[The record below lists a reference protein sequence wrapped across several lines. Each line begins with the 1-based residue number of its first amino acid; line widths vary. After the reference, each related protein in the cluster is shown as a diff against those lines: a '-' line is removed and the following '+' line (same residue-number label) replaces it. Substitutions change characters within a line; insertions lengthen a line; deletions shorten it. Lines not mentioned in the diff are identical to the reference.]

1 MTARPRILITGP
13 APPPPGGIASVI
25 QTIVESELRE
35 RYEFTRF
42 ATSVALRDMRRRS
55 VRLLNA
61 ALARS
66 FGFDGAV
73 NLESRAKLAGYAR
86 ALEPRPDLAHIHT
99 SHAYDFWLGAV
110 MVRMAQRR
118 GIPAL
123 LHVHGLFDVV
133 VPTWSRVKQAGF
145 RRALRV
151 PDKVIVLSEGWQ
163 RWFAGQMDPA
173 RIEVLRNP
181 VDVQRFRPR
190 TQAARDGLVRLLFVG
205 TNEPVR
211 KGGYDILAAAPA
223 VIAAAP
229 QVRFVFVGEDT
240 EHLEA
245 TRVRATPL
253 EPYFEFTGSKSAQ
266 QIVPDFENAD
276 VLLLPSYSEGLPI
289 ALLEGMAAA
298 LPIVACP
305 VNGIPEA
312 MAEPDNGIFVP
323 PGDAAALARAILA
336 LVGDPERRART
347 GIANRHKALQE
358 FDRSH
363 YARALGAIYE
373 RALSEASRGS
383 PRSGAQIPT
392 QRLDPGDLHA

>member
-1 MTARPRILITGP
+1 MTAPPRILLTGP

-25 QTIVESELRE
+25 QTIVDSELRE
-35 RYEFTRF
+35 HYAFSRF
-42 ATSVALRDMRRRS
+42 STSERQLALAWQPQ
-55 VRLLNA
+55 RLLNA

-66 FGFDGAV
+66 FGFDGVV
-73 NLESRAKLAGYAR
+73 NLESRAKLAAYER
-86 ALEPRPDLAHIHT
+86 ALVPLPDLVHIHT
-99 SHAYDFWLGAV
+99 AHAYDFWLGAV
-110 MVRMAQRR
+110 MARRARRR

-145 RRALRV
+145 RRALGV

-181 VDVQRFRPR
+181 VDVQRFQPR
-190 TQAARDGLVRLLFVG
+190 RETEPRDVVRLLFVG

-223 VIAAAP
+223 VIASAP

-245 TRVRATPL
+245 SRVRGTPL
-253 EPYFEFTGSKSAQ
+253 APHFEFTGSKNAQ
-266 QIVPDFENAD
+266 QIAPYFESAD
-276 VLLLPSYSEGLPI
+276 MLLLPSYSEGLPI
-289 ALLEGMAAA
+289 ALLEGMAAS
-298 LPIVACP
+298 LPVVACP

-312 MAEPDNGIFVP
+312 MREPENGLFVP
-323 PGDAAALARAILA
+323 PGDAAALARAILT
-336 LVGDPERRART
+336 LVGDPARRAQI
-347 GIANRHKALQE
+347 GVANREHALRE

-363 YARALGAIYE
+363 YARGLGAIYQ
-373 RALSEASRGS
+373 RALS
-383 PRSGAQIPT
+383 
-392 QRLDPGDLHA
+392 

>member
-1 MTARPRILITGP
+1 MTARLRILLTGP

-25 QTIVESELRE
+25 QTIVESELGL

-42 ATSVALRDMRRRS
+42 ATSVRRLEMRTAPHRM
-55 VRLLNA
+55 LNA

-66 FGFDGAV
+66 FGFDGVV
-73 NLESRAKLAGYAR
+73 NLESRAKLAAYER
-86 ALEPRPDLAHIHT
+86 ALVARPDLVHIHT
-99 SHAYDFWLGAV
+99 SHAYDFWLGAW
-110 MVRMAQRR
+110 MARR
-118 GIPAL
+118 ARRLGIPAL

-133 VPTWSRVKQAGF
+133 VPTWSRLKQAGF

-190 TQAARDGLVRLLFVG
+190 TEAARDGLVRLLFVG
-205 TNEPVR
+205 TGEPVR

-240 EHLEA
+240 EQLEA
-245 TRVRATPL
+245 RRVRGTPL
-253 EPYFEFTGSKSAQ
+253 EPYFEFTGSKDAQ
-266 QIVPDFENAD
+266 QIAPYFENAD

-289 ALLEGMAAA
+289 ALLEGMAAS
-298 LPIVACP
+298 LSVVACP

-312 MAEPDNGIFVP
+312 MSEPDNGIFVP
-323 PGDAAALARAILA
+323 PGDGAALARAILE
-336 LVGDPERRART
+336 LVGDPERRTRT
-347 GIANRHKALQE
+347 GVANRRKALAE

-363 YARALGAIYE
+363 YARALGAIYQ
-373 RALSEASRGS
+373 RALSGGS
-383 PRSGAQIPT
+383 Q
-392 QRLDPGDLHA
+392 

>member
-1 MTARPRILITGP
+1 MTARPRILLTGP

-25 QTIVESELRE
+25 QTIVESELRDH
-35 RYEFTRF
+35 YEFTRF
-42 ATSVALRDMRRRS
+42 ATSVRRLEAMSPPLRM
-55 VRLLNA
+55 LNA
-61 ALARS
+61 AMARS
-66 FGFDGAV
+66 FGFDGV
-73 NLESRAKLAGYAR
+73 VSLEARAKLTAYEA
-86 ALEPRPDLAHIHT
+86 ALTPRPDLLHIHT
-99 SHAYDFWLGAV
+99 SHAYDFWLGTMMA
-110 MVRMAQRR
+110 RMAQRR

-123 LHVHGLFDVV
+123 VHVHGLFDVV

-151 PDKVIVLSEGWQ
+151 PDKVIVLSEGWR

-181 VDVQRFRPR
+181 VDVQRFQPR
-190 TQAARDGLVRLLFVG
+190 TEGAGDGLVRLLFVG

-223 VIAAAP
+223 VLAAAP

-245 TRVRATPL
+245 TRVRGTPL
-253 EPYFEFTGSKSAQ
+253 EPYFEFSGSKNSQEIA
-266 QIVPDFENAD
+266 PYFENAD
-276 VLLLPSYSEGLPI
+276 MLLLPSYSEGLPI
-289 ALLEGMAAA
+289 ALLEGMAAS
-298 LPIVACP
+298 LPVVACP

-312 MAEPDNGIFVP
+312 MSDPDNGIFVP
-323 PGDAAALARAILA
+323 PGDSAALANAILD

-347 GIANRHKALQE
+347 GVANREKMLAE

-373 RALSEASRGS
+373 RALSGASR
-383 PRSGAQIPT
+383 
-392 QRLDPGDLHA
+392 

>member
-25 QTIVESELRE
+25 QTIVESELHE
-35 RYEFTRF
+35 RYDFVRF
-42 ATSVALRDMRRRS
+42 ATSVERCDMSRRS

-73 NLESRAKLAGYAR
+73 NLESRAKLAAYAR

-99 SHAYDFWLGAV
+99 SHAYDFWLGTV
-110 MVRMAQRR
+110 MARMAQRR

-123 LHVHGLFDVV
+123 VHVHGLFDVI

-151 PDKVIVLSEGWQ
+151 PDKVIVLSEGWR

-181 VDVQRFRPR
+181 VDAQRFRPR
-190 TQAARDGLVRLLFVG
+190 SEAPRDGLVRLLFVG

-245 TRVRATPL
+245 TRVRGTPL
-253 EPYFEFTGSKSAQ
+253 APHFEFAGSKNAQ
-266 QIVPDFENAD
+266 QIAPYFENAD

-289 ALLEGMAAA
+289 ALLEGMAAS
-298 LPIVACP
+298 LPVVACP

-312 MAEPDNGIFVP
+312 MSEPENGIFVA
-323 PGDAAALARAILA
+323 PGDSAALARAVLT
-336 LVGDPERRART
+336 LVGDPARRARI
-347 GIANRHKALQE
+347 GAANRQKVLAE

-363 YARALGAIYE
+363 YARGLGAIYE
-373 RALSEASRGS
+373 RALAGTS
-383 PRSGAQIPT
+383 T
-392 QRLDPGDLHA
+392 